1 MKKKSFVIVVI
12 AILSQAF
19 LPSFLYVKA
28 DDSVSKQPEVCSWP
42 SEMMMNY
49 FNFQAEA
56 RSILLGSD
64 LKERLLN
71 VSFGSWSLFTNK
83 VLDLSA
89 IDLIASSFMWKFRS
103 SASNFLTSVVLSA
116 LVSASIMQEV
126 TDFAVLFE
134 DRPVVREYKKM
145 LDIDTQLF
153 DVAYFN
159 SKQINLTRPLEW
171 NMWTNL
177 GNLIKRYQEIWL
189 LDSGWELKWGE
200 SMVDVIFDLLS
211 MNAAMKHFIAWWGSS
226 LQEEKDLRD
235 YNWCFSYGSN
245 DCNGSISILR
255 FSQTAIEQLSS
266 DYKWVRAFSAC
277 NSYVNYFVNSVN
289 NTISNGKESVNSSI
303 QDVKKSMNNLWGA
316 LVGKWRWNFKNNRI
330 SMCDWISDYEM
341 AQLRAY
347 RWPDRKCWERVNAS
361 FDVNTA
367 WLKVEEYSKEKFIQ
381 KDEKIDSDNQEKW
394 QTLWA
399 SEVIWSKS
407 TTSERAYLWYK
418 IYWSG
423 REYNSD
429 FSSELN
435 SNFAGVFEEVMTM
448 YWQAQRDAISSDIP
462 DLMYKWRWIL
472 DQIDT
477 TIWNAKDLEDA
488 LQKIVKKQCSS

>member
-1 MKKKSFVIVVI
+1 
-12 AILSQAF
+12 
-19 LPSFLYVKA
+19 
-28 DDSVSKQPEVCSWP
+28 
-42 SEMMMNY
+42 
-49 FNFQAEA
+49 
-56 RSILLGSD
+56 
-64 LKERLLN
+64 
-71 VSFGSWSLFTNK
+71 
-83 VLDLSA
+83 
-89 IDLIASSFMWKFRS
+89 
-103 SASNFLTSVVLSA
+103 
-116 LVSASIMQEV
+116 
-126 TDFAVLFE
+126 
-134 DRPVVREYKKM
+134 
-145 LDIDTQLF
+145 
-153 DVAYFN
+153 
-159 SKQINLTRPLEW
+159 
-171 NMWTNL
+171 
-177 GNLIKRYQEIWL
+177 
-189 LDSGWELKWGE
+189 
-200 SMVDVIFDLLS
+200 
-211 MNAAMKHFIAWWGSS
+211 
-226 LQEEKDLRD
+226 
-235 YNWCFSYGSN
+235 
-245 DCNGSISILR
+245 
-255 FSQTAIEQLSS
+255 
-266 DYKWVRAFSAC
+266 
-277 NSYVNYFVNSVN
+277 
-289 NTISNGKESVNSSI
+289 
-303 QDVKKSMNNLWGA
+303 
-316 LVGKWRWNFKNNRI
+316 
-330 SMCDWISDYEM
+330 MCDWISDYEM